1 MKTERLY
8 YTDPMLL
15 AFEARVVRAEG
26 ERVVL
31 DRTAFYPTSGGQPY
45 DTGRIDNAR
54 VIEVLDNDEGEVI
67 HVLDRAL
74 TAETV
79 HGEIDAARRF
89 DHMQQHTGQH
99 LLSAV
104 LVELFKYATVSFHLG
119 EELSTIDLATPSI
132 SDLQIAKA
140 EERANALIFEDRK
153 VNVSFRDK
161 EEVDALGLRKQT
173 KREGQIRLIEI
184 SGVDLSA
191 CGGTHVRS
199 TGEIGAIVLRR
210 VEKVKQGTRVEFAC
224 GQRAVRWAR
233 RDFTALTRAATLYT
247 AKPHELPDL
256 VAKKIEESKA
266 GERERKRLLETVA
279 AYEAKEMHDATLPNA
294 AGIRVVEKTFD
305 TADPNYIRFLAAQ
318 IARQP
323 AARAVF
329 ALRQP
334 PILIVAQT
342 KDLGP
347 DLGAMVKQLGLR
359 GGGTKDSAQAGAP
372 DWESLERALLAISP
386 AIRT

>member
-8 YTDPMLL
+8 YTDPTLL
-15 AFEARVVRAEG
+15 SFDATVLRVEG
-26 ERVVL
+26 DRVVL

-45 DTGRIDNAR
+45 DTGRLGAAR
-54 VIEVLDNDEGEVI
+54 VIEVLDNDDGEVI
-67 HVLDRAL
+67 HVLESAI
-74 TAETV
+74 TGETV
-79 HGEIDAARRF
+79 HGEVDAARRQ

-104 LVELFKYATVSFHLG
+104 FVEQFKYATVSFHLG

-132 SDLQIAKA
+132 TDAQIAKA
-140 EERANALIFEDRK
+140 EERSNALIFEDRK

-161 EEVDALGLRKQT
+161 EEVDSLGLRKQT
-173 KREGQIRLIEI
+173 KRDGEIRLIEI
-184 SGVDLSA
+184 AGIDLSA
-191 CGGTHVRS
+191 CGGTHVRT
-199 TGEIGAIVLRR
+199 TGEIGAILLRR
-210 VEKVKQGTRVEFAC
+210 VEKVKQGTRVEFVC
-224 GQRAVRWAR
+224 GHRAVRAAR
-233 RDFTALTRAATLYT
+233 RDFVALTRAATLYT
-247 AKPHELPDL
+247 AKPHDLPDL
-256 VAKKIEESKA
+256 MAKKIEESKT

-279 AYEAKEMHDATLPNA
+279 QYEAKEMYEATSPNA
-294 AGIRVVEKTFD
+294 VGIRVVEKTFD
-305 TADPNYIRFLAAQ
+305 AADPNYVRFLANQ

-334 PILIVAQT
+334 PTLIVAQT

-359 GGGTKDSAQAGAP
+359 GGGSKDSAQAGAP
-372 DWESLERALLAISP
+372 DWESLERALSL
-386 AIRT
+386 IRT